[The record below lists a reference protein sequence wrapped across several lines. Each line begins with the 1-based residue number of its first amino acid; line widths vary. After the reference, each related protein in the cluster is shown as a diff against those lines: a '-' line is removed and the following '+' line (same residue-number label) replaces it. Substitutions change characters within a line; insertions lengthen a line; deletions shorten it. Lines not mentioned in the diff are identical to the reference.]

1 MNKSSFQQVFTCI
14 LSMVIIILLVF
25 YGYRPVS
32 YDLSVGSV
40 SNRDIY
46 AHRSFVDTYQTE
58 YEAVI
63 AKNSVSPIFIRS
75 EEISEQSIT
84 NVELFYNI
92 VRETRSQRM
101 TQYGVPADN
110 WEEIVNSMYAQL
122 SSEFTTI
129 PDDHTMDVLLSMS
142 YSAFNLIADKSVSIS
157 EIIMMD
163 NVNTDTLS
171 MAIDS
176 RGETCSENY
185 SEYSSYS

>member
-1 MNKSSFQQVFTCI
+1 MNKSSFQQVIICI
-14 LSMVIIILLVF
+14 LSMVIIVLLVF

-63 AKNSVSPIFIRS
+63 EKNSVSPIFIRS
-75 EEISEQSIT
+75 EEISQQSIT

-92 VRETRSQRM
+92 VSETRSQRI
-101 TQYGVPADN
+101 TRFGTPADN
-110 WEEIVNSMYAQL
+110 WDEIVSSMYAQL
-122 SSEFTTI
+122 NSEFTAI
-129 PDDHTMDVLLSMS
+129 PDEGTMDVLLSMS
-142 YSAFNLIADKSVSIS
+142 YSAFNLIMDKSVSIS

-163 NVNTDTLS
+163 LPFFL
-171 MAIDS
+171 M
-176 RGETCSENY
+176 
-185 SEYSSYS
+185 